1 MFNGCKHFTDFQ
13 QSNPDLSNYV
23 LSQTLKYMES
33 IGLIEKRSIEL
44 KTRNKTEYKLS
55 EKGLKV
61 NKILYE
67 LTIFSLEEL
76 DLSNLDENK
85 KKRILDDYAKALG
98 LSN

>member
-1 MFNGCKHFTDFQ
+1 
-13 QSNPDLSNYV
+13 
-23 LSQTLKYMES
+23 MES
-33 IGLIEKRSIEL
+33 IGLIEKRPIEL

-85 KKRILDDYAKALG
+85 KKRILDDYAKAI
-98 LSN
+98 